1 MWKCHKCGKPVYFA
15 ERKQSLGY
23 DWHPECLRCEECSK
37 RLNPGQHAEHK
48 GEPYCHIPCY
58 SVLFGPTLFGH
69 GSQVEAHT
77 SFGKIEK
84 KLPAGIDR
92 AILESKLKIYNQYY
106 DGNSGQLRWK
116 ERNGKLILE
125 GVLRIYW
132 GVNNL
137 IHLKENDDQ
146 RHHVQVRK
154 RHSCREMSSTY
165 KKRLSGNTDDQS
177 VDDIDGGPNF
187 KFSTLPNHKHH
198 SQSRSQ
204 AVEEFDRQGVN
215 NGLEKPDCTSD
226 STSRH
231 PENGSVQGENLIY
244 DSSLQQNSNNTTKPP
259 PTPPEEL
266 CKLSESNNN
275 ECGAQIAS
283 SNESGSNKVTISSPD
298 SFNGAASNQCTV
310 DRDAA
315 VEMFSDDE
323 EVDRPKRERINLSR
337 VQVRKLASSRSK
349 TKLKRRCSINGHFY
363 NRETKTFTPPYGTP
377 TNVWVTSMV
386 NTSEVI
392 NLLLDKFRVENKPE
406 DFALFVVRDNGEIR
420 RIKEEEYPLLS
431 RVLLGPHE
439 EVAKV
444 FIMDVKQTAEISN
457 EVAQYLNF
465 QEPELVAILDKFYEE
480 EDREVKKLKL
490 KYAEM
495 RRRIKAKLSTMI
507 AA

>member
-23 DWHPECLRCEECSK
+23 DWHPECLRCEECGK

-77 SFGKIEK
+77 SFGKMEK
-84 KLPAGIDR
+84 RLPPGIDR
-92 AILESKLKIYNQYY
+92 AILESKLKVYNQFY

-146 RHHVQVRK
+146 RHHIQVRK
-154 RHSCREMSSTY
+154 RHSYRETTSTN
-165 KKRLSGNTDDQS
+165 RSGLFGNVGAQS
-177 VDDIDGGPNF
+177 AGDIDL
-187 KFSTLPNHKHH
+187 KYSTLPNRKLQ
-198 SQSRSQ
+198 SQRNESL
-204 AVEEFDRQGVN
+204 AVDTDVN
-215 NGLEKPDCTSD
+215 NASSMHKSTND
-226 STSRH
+226 SSSYA
-231 PENGSVQGENLIY
+231 ENGTVQGDHIIY
-244 DSSLQQNSNNTTKPP
+244 DSSQAVDSNGKPESSVESP
-259 PTPPEEL
+259 SEI
-266 CKLSESNNN
+266 CKLTDSSSSASVSQVESSSENAVDKISIPSPEVVN
-275 ECGAQIAS
+275 GVG
-283 SNESGSNKVTISSPD
+283 SGQHKVD
-298 SFNGAASNQCTV
+298 SETADYMSL
-310 DRDAA
+310 
-315 VEMFSDDE
+315 SDD
-323 EVDRPKRERINLSR
+323 EVDRPRRERIDLSR
-337 VQVRKLASSRSK
+337 VQVRKLTSSRSK

-363 NRETKTFTPPYGTP
+363 NRETKTFTPPHGSP

-386 NTSEVI
+386 NTTEVI

-406 DFALFVVRDNGEIR
+406 DFALFAVRDNGEVR
-420 RIKEEEYPLLS
+420 RIKDDEYPLLS

-439 EVAKV
+439 DVAKV
-444 FIMDVKQTAEISN
+444 FIMDVKHTTEISN

-480 EDREVKKLKL
+480 EEREVKKIKL

-495 RRRIKAKLSTMI
+495 RRRIKARLATMI
-507 AA
+507 VVQ